1 MDEFDSSDSGSGF
14 DTAGLIESLANNAT
28 SAYETTQ
35 ALNANPL
42 NTALIYGGTAQ
53 TTQGYA
59 GSGSSL
65 NAAPSIGMSGFL
77 LLLLAGGVV
86 FYAATR

>member
-1 MDEFDSSDSGSGF
+1 MDEFDGSDSGF
-14 DTAGLIESLANNAT
+14 DTAGLIESLAGNAT
-28 SAYETTQ
+28 QAYETSA

-65 NAAPSIGMSGFL
+65 NAAPSIGGSGLL
-77 LLLLAGGVV
+77 LLLLAAGVV
-86 FYAATR
+86 VYAVSR